1 MSFTRAF
8 SPLVAIVLL
17 VPLVSC
23 RGGAD
28 SGPPAAASA
37 GGAASVKDDVSS
49 PDVVKVAVGSA
60 DHSTLVAA
68 LQAAGLVDVMSSSG
82 PYTVFAP
89 TNAAFDAL
97 PPGTV
102 AELLKPANKSR
113 LSKILQ
119 HHVTTS
125 ALDLDF
131 FADGQSIS
139 MVDGGGISTIFEHPI
154 QWPAVVAWIAK
165 RAEPGD
171 EFSDPA
177 VVLFQPLRPTPGPT
191 SSATRN
197 RMCRNASVAEKV
209 S

>member
-1 MSFTRAF
+1 MRPTRALF
-8 SPLVAIVLL
+8 VLFAVIPLAPLL
-17 VPLVSC
+17 SC

-60 DHSTLVAA
+60 DHTTLVAA

-89 TNAAFDAL
+89 TNAAFAAL

-102 AELLKPANKSR
+102 AELLKPENKSK

-125 ALDLDF
+125 ALELDF
-131 FADGQSIS
+131 FEDGQSIG
-139 MVDGGGISTIFEHPI
+139 MVDGGRATITRREGATYI
-154 QWPAVVAWIAK
+154 DDAK
-165 RAEPGD
+165 VIGSVRASNGWVHVID
-171 EFSDPA
+171 K
-177 VVLFQPLRPTPGPT
+177 VVL
-191 SSATRN
+191 A
-197 RMCRNASVAEKV
+197 K
-209 S
+209 